1 MARKTPK
8 KKSCRKGLTLLK
20 RGYQS
25 IYHKFSPRHLDRCV
39 TEFAGRHNDYDA
51 DTADPMAGII
61 AGMKGKRL
69 RYRGLTAD
77 NGRSN
82 GAR

>member
-1 MARKTPK
+1 MARKTPN
-8 KKSCRKGLTLLK
+8 KSRRKGLTLLK

-25 IYHKFSPRHLDRCV
+25 IYHKFSPRYLDRCV

-51 DTADPMAGII
+51 DTADRIAEIV
-61 AGMKGKRL
+61 AGMVGKRQ
-69 RYRGLTAD
+69 RYRDLAAD

-82 GAR
+82 GARR

>member
-8 KKSCRKGLTLLK
+8 KSRRKGLTLLK
-20 RGYQS
+20 HGYQG
-25 IYHKFSPRHLDRCV
+25 IYHEFSPWHPDRCV

-51 DTADPMAGII
+51 DTADRMAGIV

-69 RYRGLTAD
+69 RYRDLTAD

-82 GAR
+82 GAG